1 MADLIANVKEQ
12 ADDLWWL
19 FVLQGVL
26 TVLFGILALFLPGLT
41 LVTLVYL
48 FAIYVVIWGV
58 LEVVRGFVQ
67 IGKVGS
73 WWFSILFG
81 IAAVGVGVYLIRNPD
96 TLANVFL
103 ITVGGLILFRGVFD
117 LFMAAFVLK
126 SNDNRFLWVLSGI
139 LGIIAAIVLWR
150 HPVTASL
157 AFVWV
162 MGLYSVIVG
171 AVTIAFGFRVHSS
184 GGELEEESPKRVAT
198 RKK

>member
-1 MADLIANVKEQ
+1 MADLSKTIKEQ

-19 FVLQGVL
+19 FILQGVL
-26 TVLFGILALFLPGLT
+26 TILFGILALFLPGLT
-41 LVTLVYL
+41 LVTLIYL
-48 FAIYVVIWGV
+48 FAIYVVLWGV

-103 ITVGGLILFRGVFD
+103 VTVGALILFRGVFD

-126 SNDNRFLWVLSGI
+126 SNENRFLWVLSGV
-139 LGIIAAIVLWR
+139 LGILAAIILWR

-171 AVTIAFGFRVHSS
+171 AVTIAFGFRIHAIADEIVDVV
-184 GGELEEESPKRVAT
+184 PKSVST